1 MADNGLSL
9 HSTPMSALRDQ
20 PAFRLCDPYGR
31 LWEVVQWM
39 SQLLYPN
46 RQDFGIDNGV
56 WRI

>member
-1 MADNGLSL
+1 ML
-9 HSTPMSALRDQ
+9 DQ

-56 WRI
+56 WRIYQWPQS